1 MIQPF
6 FEKCKKVVGNKIFSG
21 AGDKE
26 RSLSDGT
33 ENAVI
38 YLRNQIGR
46 TNASDINEL
55 KKKLIENVDDFIIE
69 RIVYAQDLLIKNGD
83 KIIHDKRQEVILVYG
98 NSESNTLEGILKA
111 AHDAGKNMKV
121 IVVDSAP
128 DYLGRSMVKRLGNH
142 GIKCQ
147 YTLISMVNFLI

>member
-21 AGDKE
+21 VGDKE
-26 RSLSDGT
+26 RSMSDGT

-83 KIIHDKRQEVILVYG
+83 KIIHDKR
-98 NSESNTLEGILKA
+98 
-111 AHDAGKNMKV
+111 
-121 IVVDSAP
+121 
-128 DYLGRSMVKRLGNH
+128 
-142 GIKCQ
+142 
-147 YTLISMVNFLI
+147 